1 MFCEKIISAYRRK
14 NLSQQHVIDT
24 FNSITDK
31 YVWLTSTYNE
41 ETKSI
46 YGKKLIAATSSLN
59 ILFQE
64 LVRKFLTHL
73 TRKYLVATIL

>member
-1 MFCEKIISAYRRK
+1 MFFEEIISAYQRK
-14 NLSQQHVIDT
+14 NISQQHVIDT

-31 YVWLTSTYNE
+31 SVWLTSTYNE

-46 YGKKLIAATSSLN
+46 YDEKLIASTSSLN

-64 LVRKFLTHL
+64 LVRKL
-73 TRKYLVATIL
+73 